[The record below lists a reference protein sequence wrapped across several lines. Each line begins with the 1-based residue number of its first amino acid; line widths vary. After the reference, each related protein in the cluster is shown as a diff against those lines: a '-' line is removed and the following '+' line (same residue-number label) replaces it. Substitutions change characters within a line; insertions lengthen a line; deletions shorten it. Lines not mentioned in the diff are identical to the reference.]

1 MNNHSKFNF
10 GRDNS
15 RYKKPLIYA
24 FIIIAVV
31 IAVLSA
37 VYAYQYIKANIDSK
51 KNNLDKENQE
61 ERGINID
68 IDSSYDSD
76 KKYIDLSE
84 FEDAPLKSIKEI
96 SSYKRTIRII
106 QTYKENSYHE
116 QLTVIRSEN
125 KLLAENSS
133 RKIIKNGE
141 SLFIDFGHEKTM
153 NSADENEFFKNSG
166 LTSLE
171 MLREMCDNTEVYD
184 CVTTLSNDKRILT
197 VQVIDSEREMRMMF
211 LVNVE
216 YGIVVTEQFY
226 YRNIPYRSVITEK
239 LEPSIKVNDSI
250 FEIPLE

>member
-61 ERGINID
+61 EHGINID

-84 FEDAPLKSIKEI
+84 FEDAPLESIKEI
-96 SSYKRTIRII
+96 SSYKRTVRII

-141 SLFIDFGHEKTM
+141 SL
-153 NSADENEFFKNSG
+153 
-166 LTSLE
+166 
-171 MLREMCDNTEVYD
+171 
-184 CVTTLSNDKRILT
+184 
-197 VQVIDSEREMRMMF
+197 
-211 LVNVE
+211 
-216 YGIVVTEQFY
+216 
-226 YRNIPYRSVITEK
+226 
-239 LEPSIKVNDSI
+239 
-250 FEIPLE
+250 